1 MAYSWVVC
9 TLLFFA
15 WLSPNRGLSQQSR
28 QDQERWQA
36 SVEALANQEYKK
48 AETMLHAWTQ
58 DFPLDEKAWFNLAVA
73 FERQKKHQ
81 EAMDA
86 FEKVLQIKADFP
98 GIYRYLGLM
107 ALRQGMHEAA
117 TRHFKQAVEQEP
129 HRFEPW
135 FYLGSLY
142 LESRQMDSCEW
153 ALQKALAINKGT
165 PSVWL
170 EMARLKRRTGN
181 MQAAARMLA
190 QARSNAPAYLTELGH
205 YFLEVNRLDSALVC
219 FEKAFKQDP
228 ESPLHQLNYVAVL
241 LQTGRH
247 QEAEPLLDSLEQM
260 PEYRLLAQLNR
271 SAMCL
276 AKSEAEKAKMTL
288 AKILEK
294 QPEQPAAWLNL
305 GLAYE
310 QTFDLDSACI
320 CWQKAYR
327 LAAPK
332 AEQYLKTRCDLP

>member
-1 MAYSWVVC
+1 M
-9 TLLFFA
+9 
-15 WLSPNRGLSQQSR
+15 GHSQQSR

-36 SVEALANQEYKK
+36 SVEALANQAYGE
-48 AETMLHAWTQ
+48 AEIMLNAWIL
-58 DFPLDEKAWFNLAVA
+58 DFPYDEKAWFNLAVA

-81 EAMDA
+81 EAYQA
-86 FEKVLQIKADFP
+86 FERVLQIKIDFP

-107 ALRQGMHEAA
+107 ALRLGRHEAA

-165 PSVWL
+165 PAVWL

-190 QARSNAPAYLTELGH
+190 QARSHAPGYLTEFGH
-205 YFLEVNRLDSALVC
+205 YFLEVNRLDSALVY

-260 PEYRLLAQLNR
+260 PEYRLLAQMNR

-276 AKSEAEKAKMTL
+276 AKNDAQKAQMTL
-288 AKILEK
+288 AKVLKEK
-294 QPEQPAAWLNL
+294 PEHPAAWLNL

-310 QTFDLDSACI
+310 QSFDLDSACI
-320 CWQKAYR
+320 CWQKAYKF
-327 LAAPK
+327 AAPK